1 MNQHKNTFRLTALLT
16 VVAIILGIYV
26 FRLQNVQ
33 IAQAKAAKNVRTDT
47 YTYYTRVTAA
57 RGELLDCKGKVL
69 IGNRASFNV
78 VLINPV
84 LFSAEKPNELLRRL
98 TNLCDELGLELND
111 HFPVSQTKPYTY
123 TTDDYPSKWKDYF
136 KKFLAAREWDSDI
149 SAPQLV
155 LRMRERY
162 NIPDDWTEE
171 EARRVISV
179 RYELDLRY
187 CTNLPTYVL
196 IEDIDS
202 TSLAELTELNI
213 PGMNVETS
221 TVREYHTTLAAHILG
236 YVGKMDKDQYEKYKD
251 KGYAM
256 DAQVGQSGLEL
267 AFEEQLHGT
276 DGMRETTIDSKGNV
290 IEEHYVQEPV
300 AGNNVE
306 LTLDLDLQQVAEK
319 ALEDKILQLRETGS
333 SSGTGKDAEGGA
345 IVAMDVKTGRVLACA
360 SYPTYDINSYF
371 KDYNE
376 LKEQEDAPL
385 FNRVLQATYPPGST
399 YKLVT
404 MIAAVDNNII
414 DRNYLIEDEGV
425 YMRFADQAYFPRCML
440 YTSVGATHG
449 TLNPMQAIAKS
460 CNYYF
465 YEIGYLTGIDKIDEV
480 GKAMGLGEETGI
492 ELPEK
497 TGARANPET
506 KARIYEGSKGYWYGT
521 DTVQAAIGQ
530 SENRYTPLQ
539 LCVYCSTLA
548 NRGTRYKA
556 TLLSRVMSSDYEQL
570 LYKNE
575 PEILGQLEISDEA
588 YYIYTTGMHMTTLS
602 GGTAS
607 GAYRGYSIDV
617 CAKTGTAEHGS
628 LGSDHGA
635 FMVYAPMDDPQ
646 IAVYMYVEKAGGGGF
661 LGDATRSVLDA
672 YFAQKDVV
680 DTVRSE
686 NTLN

>member
-1 MNQHKNTFRLTALLT
+1 
-16 VVAIILGIYV
+16 
-26 FRLQNVQ
+26 
-33 IAQAKAAKNVRTDT
+33 
-47 YTYYTRVTAA
+47 
-57 RGELLDCKGKVL
+57 
-69 IGNRASFNV
+69 
-78 VLINPV
+78 
-84 LFSAEKPNELLRRL
+84 
-98 TNLCDELGLELND
+98 
-111 HFPVSQTKPYTY
+111 
-123 TTDDYPSKWKDYF
+123 
-136 KKFLAAREWDSDI
+136 
-149 SAPQLV
+149 
-155 LRMRERY
+155 
-162 NIPDDWTEE
+162 
-171 EARRVISV
+171 
-179 RYELDLRY
+179 
-187 CTNLPTYVL
+187 
-196 IEDIDS
+196 
-202 TSLAELTELNI
+202 
-213 PGMNVETS
+213 
-221 TVREYHTTLAAHILG
+221 
-236 YVGKMDKDQYEKYKD
+236 
-251 KGYAM
+251 
-256 DAQVGQSGLEL
+256 
-267 AFEEQLHGT
+267 
-276 DGMRETTIDSKGNV
+276 
-290 IEEHYVQEPV
+290 
-300 AGNNVE
+300 
-306 LTLDLDLQQVAEK
+306 
-319 ALEDKILQLRETGS
+319 
-333 SSGTGKDAEGGA
+333 
-345 IVAMDVKTGRVLACA
+345 MDVKTGRVLACA

-376 LKEQEDAPL
+376 LEKQEDAPL